1 MEKKM
6 RKFKESSSILVCL
19 ALIVAVALYAHIK
32 VEKQG
37 LQKALK
43 QLTAYKVKI
52 SKQKRELQILK
63 EIRKLMKETGI
74 KGGEKGTAVEA
85 TFVVT
90 DFNQFVQDMM
100 DIYYKE
106 GFFFLEQFEEKT
118 ALPEEGNESQTEP
131 ISIATIRGRKVI
143 GYKP

>member
-1 MEKKM
+1 M
-6 RKFKESSSILVCL
+6 RKFKESSSILACL
-19 ALIVAVALYAHIK
+19 ALIVAVAHYAHIK

-74 KGGEKGTAVEA
+74 KGGEKGTAVES

-118 ALPEEGNESQTEP
+118 ALPEEGKESQTEP